1 MQQTWSNQ
9 LATQIGNCSR
19 RLFHLLCCFSWFW
32 VLRLIIHL
40 MYQRYCVV
48 QISPMQDEGT
58 RAGTRGACK
67 EKLRILSNEKSLAVK
82 LTVCLKNCIIILMLE
97 HKCREVLR
105 SRFHYLNSKTKS
117 QFHLMYLLF
126 VHTTIIH
133 NHSDA
138 LVGLIC
144 LIFGGRAIL
153 FFRKFF
159 PQQALPCSALWRLTF
174 HVILA
179 TVIVVLIIFR
189 T

>member
-1 MQQTWSNQ
+1 MPSTRKRQASEE
-9 LATQIGNCSR
+9 LPRRSSR
-19 RLFHLLCCFSWFW
+19 PRRRSSRLPGELPEAPG
-32 VLRLIIHL
+32 VLPG
-40 MYQRYCVV
+40 V
-48 QISPMQDEGT
+48 
-58 RAGTRGACK
+58 
-67 EKLRILSNEKSLAVK
+67 RILSNEKSLAVK
-82 LTVCLKNCIIILMLE
+82 PTVCLKNCIIILMLE
-97 HKCREVLR
+97 RKCREVLR
-105 SRFHYLNSKTKS
+105 SRFHYSNSKTKS

-138 LVGLIC
+138 LVGSIGSIC